1 MTNFLL
7 GRDEYFED
15 SYLQGAADALS
26 LIIAGEGF
34 VEVKNDTLT
43 VKLNEEYFQAEIER
57 NIWKYDDHLP
67 IVKEE
72 KDWKT
77 KLREKWGRI
86 EPTPE
91 PLDNREE
98 RFCADHQW
106 VREKKGLTVQEA
118 VRFILCTFSVGKIPM
133 LAFA

>member
-15 SYLQGAADALS
+15 SYLQGAAEALS
-26 LIIAGEGF
+26 YLIAGEGT
-34 VEVKNDTLT
+34 VESENGALT
-43 VKLNEEYFQAEIER
+43 VKLNEEYFQAAID
-57 NIWKYDDHLP
+57 NGIWKYNDLP

-91 PLDNREE
+91 PLDNRAKRYCE
-98 RFCADHQW
+98 DHQW